1 MGRVDVVSASTFK
14 NEDGEPYYKVIV
26 ALDQRTVGEGN
37 RRRQIQPGMV
47 VEADIIT
54 GSKSLMKYLLK
65 PVYRSLDIG
74 FSER

>member
-1 MGRVDVVSASTFK
+1 MGKVDVISASTFK

-26 ALDQRTVGEGN
+26 ALDQRYLGAGN
-37 RRRQIQPGMV
+37 RRRLIQPGMV
-47 VEADIIT
+47 VEAHIIT
-54 GSKSLMKYLLK
+54 GSKSLVKYLLK